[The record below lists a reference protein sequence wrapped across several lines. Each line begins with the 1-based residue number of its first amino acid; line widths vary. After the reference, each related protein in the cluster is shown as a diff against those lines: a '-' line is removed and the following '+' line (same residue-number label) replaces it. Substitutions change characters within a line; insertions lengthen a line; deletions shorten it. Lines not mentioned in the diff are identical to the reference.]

1 MSKRMVLLSCL
12 GVLVV
17 GTVSYAGDQSS
28 GPLVG
33 VVLDGAPLPELLA
46 KHLGLEPGQGLR
58 IANVNVGGPADKA
71 GLERD
76 DIIIGFQGE
85 KVMNAEQFIAAVHK
99 AGAGA
104 EVSLEVIHLGQ
115 RKTVQLKLEP
125 VGKVDLKYPSEPE
138 ATESWRPG
146 KIFRI
151 GPDGRGWME
160 MPFDKLREF
169 DLDVNRFFKELYT
182 YNYKVDGEE
191 YTVTIEGDPADEGT
205 SVTVQAGDAKYSTTV
220 GKLDALPE
228 KYRQSAKEAIDNA
241 HKSSKNVHIRG
252 KVRLPQPPWPD
263 LNQRFFN
270 AIPRPDMERWSEE
283 KDRMLERLQQEMDQL
298 QQRIKQLE
306 ERLPQEMRNML
317 PGKKGETSPESK
329 PAEKPAPPQ
338 GEDKSAV

>member
-1 MSKRMVLLSCL
+1 MVLLSCVGL
-12 GVLVV
+12 LIV
-17 GTVSYAGDQSS
+17 GTMSYAGDQSS

-33 VVLDGAPLPELLA
+33 VVLDGAPLPELLT

-76 DIIIGFQGE
+76 DIIVGFQGE
-85 KVMNAEQFIAAVHK
+85 KVMNAEQFIAAVHR

-125 VGKVDLKYPSEPE
+125 MGKVDLKYPSEPE

-151 GPDGRGWME
+151 GPNGREWME
-160 MPFDKLREF
+160 MPFDKLRDF
-169 DLDVNRFFKELYT
+169 NLDVNKFFKEVYR
-182 YNYKVDGEE
+182 YNYKTDGEE

-220 GKLDALPE
+220 GKIDALPE
-228 KYRQSAKEAIDNA
+228 KYRQSAREAIDNA
-241 HKSSKNVHIRG
+241 RESSKDVHLREA
-252 KVRLPQPPWPD
+252 VRLPEPPWPG
-263 LNQRFFN
+263 LNRRFFDTL
-270 AIPRPDMERWSEE
+270 PRPDFERWSEE

-298 QQRIKQLE
+298 RQRIKQLE
-306 ERLPQEMRNML
+306 ERLPQEMRNVL
-317 PGKKGETSPESK
+317 PGKKGEASPESK

>member
-12 GVLVV
+12 GLLVIGV
-17 GTVSYAGDQSS
+17 VSYAEEQSS
-28 GPLVG
+28 RPLVG
-33 VVLDGAPLPELLA
+33 VVLDAAPLPELLT

-85 KVMNAEQFIAAVHK
+85 KVMDSEQFIAAVHK

-125 VGKVDLKYPSEPE
+125 TETVELKYPSEPE

-151 GPDGRGWME
+151 GPNGREWME

-169 DLDVNRFFKELYT
+169 DVDVNRFFKELYT
-182 YNYKVDGEE
+182 YNYKTDGEE
-191 YTVTIEGDPADEGT
+191 YTVTIEGDPADENT
-205 SVTVQAGDAKYSTTV
+205 RVVVQVGEAQYSTTV
-220 GKLDALPE
+220 GKIDMLPE
-228 KYRQSAKEAIDNA
+228 KYRQSVRDAIDSAKKN
-241 HKSSKNVHIRG
+241 SKNVHIRG
-252 KVRLPQPPWPD
+252 KLRLPEPPRPD
-263 LNQRFFN
+263 IYRKFFN
-270 AIPRPDMERWSEE
+270 TLPRPDMERWSQE
-283 KDRMLERLQQEMDQL
+283 KDRVLEQLQEQMGQL

-306 ERLPQEMRNML
+306 ERLPQRMRDRL
-317 PGKKGETSPESK
+317 PGKRDNAPPQSEPV
-329 PAEKPAPPQ
+329 EKHAPPQ
-338 GEDKSAV
+338 GEDENAA

>member
-12 GVLVV
+12 GLLVV
-17 GTVSYAGDQSS
+17 GAASYGEDQPS

-33 VVLDGAPLPELLA
+33 VVLDAAPLPELLA

-58 IANVNVGGPADKA
+58 IANVNVGGPADRA

-76 DIIIGFQGE
+76 DIIVGFQGE
-85 KVMNAEQFIAAVHK
+85 KVTSSEQFIAAVHK

-104 EVSLEVIHLGQ
+104 EVSLDVIHLGQ

-125 VGKVDLKYPSEPE
+125 MGKVEMKYPSEPE

-151 GPDGRGWME
+151 GPNGREWME
-160 MPFDKLREF
+160 MPFDKLRDF

-182 YNYKVDGEE
+182 YNYKTDGEE

-205 SVTVQAGDAKYSTTV
+205 SVTVQAGDAKHSTTV
-220 GKLDALPE
+220 GKIDVLPE
-228 KYRQSAKEAIDNA
+228 KYRQSAREAIDNA
-241 HKSSKNVHIRG
+241 RKSSKNVYIRG

-283 KDRMLERLQQEMDQL
+283 KDRMLERLQQEMNQL

-306 ERLPQEMRNML
+306 ERLPQELRNAL
-317 PGKKGETSPESK
+317 PGKKGDASPQSE

-338 GEDKSAV
+338 GEDKGAI